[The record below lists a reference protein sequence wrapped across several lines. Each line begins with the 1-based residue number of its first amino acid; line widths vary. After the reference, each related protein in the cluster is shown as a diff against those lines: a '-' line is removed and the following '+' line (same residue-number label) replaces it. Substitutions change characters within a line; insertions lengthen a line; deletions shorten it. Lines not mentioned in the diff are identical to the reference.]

1 MKHLWTTALCTS
13 LALTFA
19 GPLAAMDKT
28 VSAVEVKADMS
39 AYEDSNVLKYWPTLE
54 NDLATA
60 IGSKLTVD
68 DNADAPRLTVEINK
82 VAIDGDTFLPDS
94 GEFNQLEGTVVM
106 HQGSNSVNSGLNT
119 DTQDEQTGGYPL
131 RMTAVTGS
139 DDAPEGWIVI
149 DPSQGDFYDALI
161 NAYADTVVERIEH

>member
-1 MKHLWTTALCTS
+1 MKHLWTTALCTG
-13 LALTFA
+13 LALAFT

-54 NDLATA
+54 TDLAA
-60 IGSKLTVD
+60 SIASKVTVD

-94 GEFNQLEGTVVM
+94 GEFNQIEGTVVM
-106 HQGSNSVNSGLNT
+106 HQGDNAVNSSSTT
-119 DTQDEQTGGYPL
+119 DTQEEQTGGYPL
-131 RMTAVTGS
+131 NMTAISGS
-139 DDAPEGWIVI
+139 GDAPEGWIVVE
-149 DPSQGDFYDALI
+149 PSQDDFYDALI
-161 NAYADTVVERIEH
+161 NAYADTVVERIEQ